1 MKTVTTFTLHWV
13 TADGKRQGEKSFHGR
28 YDHAHRQAKHHETK
42 LLNLG
47 FYTQVL
53 PAREVIC
60 LD

>member
-1 MKTVTTFTLHWV
+1 MKVETLTLYWV
-13 TADGKRQGEKSFHGR
+13 TADGKRQGEKHFSGTHS
-28 YDHAHRQAKHHETK
+28 HAMQQAKSHETK